1 MCDEKRIP
9 PSRKV
14 LETSKDLK
22 DAEGFDWL
30 ESTELGIDKRKFF
43 LNRLFAKQDI
53 NREEEEE

>member
-9 PSRKV
+9 PSRQV

-30 ESTELGIDKRKFF
+30 ESTELGIDKRKFL

-53 NREEEEE
+53 NREEE